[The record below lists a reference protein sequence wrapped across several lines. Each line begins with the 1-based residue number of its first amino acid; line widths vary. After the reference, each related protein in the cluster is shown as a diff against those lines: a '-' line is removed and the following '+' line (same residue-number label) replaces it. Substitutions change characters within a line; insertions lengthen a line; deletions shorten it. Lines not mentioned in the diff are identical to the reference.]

1 MKRMKRANH
10 QSLDEVELA
19 NSCVSGPEPHSRQD
33 ARASFLRTIKKHRP
47 DVLESLRRDV
57 WHVHSKL
64 FHPDCGIPLNQ
75 AILNQSEDTISFNPQ
90 SSNWYNYFFWNC
102 RLFSTLGRE
111 VLVPDPYQE
120 RLVLLKE
127 AISNWAE
134 RFQLTD
140 EWCLDYI
147 LATLYE
153 WSQSDQPD
161 DWRCEQRAPLI
172 EGDPE
177 RHFKFEFFAWHVD
190 AEDWA
195 SYKKRLNESFNA
207 YLLAYRVHQENS
219 AKSRKIDPARKKRA
233 GMHYFWLVDFHIPQ
247 PGAKTLSDTE
257 IAERYDGGSGL
268 DRSTVYEAIHS
279 TASLIGLTLRKR

>member
-1 MKRMKRANH
+1 MKRMKRAIH

-19 NSCVSGPEPHSRQD
+19 NSCVSGPEPNSRQD
-33 ARASFLRTIKKHRP
+33 ARASFFRTIKKHRP

-57 WHVHSKL
+57 WPLHRAL
-64 FHPDCGIPLNQ
+64 FRPDRGLPLNQ
-75 AILNQSEDTISFNPQ
+75 AIHKRLGDTVPFDPQ
-90 SSNWYNYFFWNC
+90 APHSYNYFVWSWTA
-102 RLFSTLGRE
+102 FSNIDWKALAPR
-111 VLVPDPYQE
+111 PYLD
-120 RLVLLKE
+120 RSLSLKK
-127 AISNWAE
+127 AILNWAE
-134 RFQLTD
+134 RFRLTD
-140 EWCLDYI
+140 EWCLDHI

-161 DWRCEQRAPLI
+161 NWRCEQRVPLI
-172 EGDPE
+172 GGDPE

-195 SYKKRLNESFNA
+195 SYKKRLNESLNA
-207 YLLAYRVHQENS
+207 TLLAYRVHQENN
-219 AKSRKIDPARKKRA
+219 AKSRKIRPARKKRA

-247 PGAKTLSDTE
+247 AEGKTLSDTE

-279 TASLIGLTLRKR
+279 TASLIGLTLRK